1 MFSMPAGSCG
11 FAYVIL
17 IASLMRAIMANFN
30 QTGAAVAVAGGL
42 LRIAASFAPVVIASE
57 SSRELLYVVVDLC
70 LIAGLLAFYVSRR
83 ANLRWPGTCGFV
95 AALAGLAVVRA
106 NRAVSPV
113 DLYPVGS
120 ITIVCGLIV
129 LTLASWRAER
139 SPGWVPLAFV
149 ASLILGVLG
158 SAVPRVSVLF
168 VVSGV
173 VFGTAFAGAGWTIW
187 SDARRPARTVQFN

>member
-1 MFSMPAGSCG
+1 MLSMPAGSCG

-17 IASLMRAIMANFN
+17 IASLMRAITPNIIQAGAMA
-30 QTGAAVAVAGGL
+30 AVAGGL
-42 LRIAASFAPVVIASE
+42 LRIAASFAPVVIASG

-70 LIAGLLAFYVSRR
+70 LIAGLFAFYVSRR
-83 ANLRWPGTCGFV
+83 ASLRWPGTCGFV
-95 AALAGLAVVRA
+95 AALVGLAIVRA
-106 NRAVSPV
+106 NRVSPV
-113 DLYPVGS
+113 DLYPVAS
-120 ITIVCGLIV
+120 ITIVCGLTV

-139 SPGWVPLAFV
+139 SPGWVPLAFA

-187 SDARRPARTVQFN
+187 SDARRLARTAQFS